1 MKNALDKKGFEN
13 KKSAQ
18 LGRFFLAIV
27 IGLSTISLIIHIAG
41 ASDVIKNLKK
51 INLEWTTFLFLASIG
66 IIIVDSLRTY
76 YLSKVSGYKI
86 KYFKALENSIFGS
99 YISAITPFSAGGQ
112 PFQIW
117 HLTRLGLTVGEASMI
132 VGIKFITSF
141 SITVAWGFIGLLTYR
156 KEILNIP
163 YIGKIFAFGTILT
176 VSIYIFFLFMILD
189 PKFAKVILTSPIIF
203 YPMKFFL
210 KKDKDQL
217 RKQITQKVEEYK
229 NSLLYF
235 WKNSKGSLIYNS
247 ILSFAMIF
255 LILSTPYLSIRAF
268 YQNDLPFFEITGIQS
283 ALNLVVY
290 FIPSPGSSG
299 GIESA
304 FYLAYSK
311 FASKDIIA
319 AAVILWRIATY
330 YISILLGIII
340 TTKYIIKKK

>member
-1 MKNALDKKGFEN
+1 MPLDKKDFEN

-27 IGLSTISLIIHIAG
+27 IGLSTISLIIYIAG

-51 INLEWTTFLFLASIG
+51 INFEWATYLFLASIG

-76 YLSKVSGYKI
+76 YLSKVSGYKM
-86 KYFKALENSIFGS
+86 KYSKALENSIFGF
-99 YISAITPFSAGGQ
+99 YVSAITPFSAGGQ

-117 HLTRLGLTVGEASMI
+117 HLTKLGLTVGEASMI

-141 SITVAWGFIGLLTYR
+141 SITVVWGFTALLLYR
-156 KEILNIP
+156 KEISSIP
-163 YIGKIFAFGTILT
+163 YIGKIFILGTVLT
-176 VSIYIFFLFMILD
+176 VGMYIFFLFMVLN
-189 PKFAKVILTSPIIF
+189 PKFIKIILTSPIIF

-210 KKDKDQL
+210 RKDKNQL

-229 NSLLYF
+229 NALLYF
-235 WKNSKGSLIYNS
+235 WKSSKSSLIYNS
-247 ILSFAMIF
+247 VLSFVMIF
-255 LILSTPYLSIRAF
+255 LILSTPYLSIKAF
-268 YQNDLPFFEITGIQS
+268 YQNNLPFFEITGIQS

-290 FIPSPGSSG
+290 FMPSPGSSG
-299 GIESA
+299 GIEGA

-311 FASKDIIA
+311 FVPRDIVA

-330 YISILLGIII
+330 YLSILLGIII
-340 TTKYIIKKK
+340 TTKYIVKTK